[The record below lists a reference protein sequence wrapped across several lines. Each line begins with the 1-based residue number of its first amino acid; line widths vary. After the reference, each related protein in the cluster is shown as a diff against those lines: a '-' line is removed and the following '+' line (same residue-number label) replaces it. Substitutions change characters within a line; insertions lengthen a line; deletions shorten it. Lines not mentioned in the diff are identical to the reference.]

1 MWDVAVV
8 GAGLAG
14 CAAALAASGSGASV
28 LLLESEQRPGGN
40 SRISAGLVA
49 LAGTGLQ
56 VENGVEDGPDRL
68 SHDLLITG
76 GGENDPALIRAY
88 ADGQAELQTWFRY
101 HGIGFTA
108 LERGAGQSV
117 ARAHQTDATFA
128 LDTLVNTVR
137 ACGAML
143 RTGVRVLRLHPVSQG
158 LRLETRDSTEL
169 ASTAVLATGGF
180 AASDELLATF
190 APEERASIR
199 VGMPGCRGDGLR
211 MGWALGTGM
220 RDMSSIKGTFGAHAD
235 SGGAAYHALLAF
247 YMGGIVVNRDGRR
260 FVNEELPYKLLG
272 DACLDQPG
280 GTAFQVFD
288 DAVMQQSEPSLKLFD
303 PMAQRRAGR
312 VFAAPDL
319 PGLARLC
326 DIDPDRFEATVSEYN
341 DGIEAGRDAWG
352 RIGLCNGSGALV
364 PLRRPPFYAFP
375 CGTALLAT
383 YCGLRIS
390 PQGQVLDVWDQPIA
404 GLFAAGEVAGG
415 FHGTA
420 YMTGAALGAAVFFGD
435 RAGRAAANHA
445 SGSQEQQG
453 RPT

>member
-1 MWDVAVV
+1 MWDVVVV

-14 CAAALAASGSGASV
+14 CAAALAAVRAGGAV
-28 LLLESEQRPGGN
+28 LLLESEEAPGGN

-49 LAGTGLQ
+49 LAGTRLQ
-56 VENGVEDGPDRL
+56 AQADVADGPDRL
-68 SHDLLITG
+68 FDDLCATG
-76 GGENDPALIRAY
+76 GGANDPVLIRAY
-88 ADGQAELQTWFRY
+88 AEGQTSLQHWFHR
-101 HGIGFTA
+101 HEVGFTA
-108 LERGAGQSV
+108 VERGAGQSV
-117 ARAHQTDATFA
+117 ARAHQMDAGA
-128 LDTLVNTVR
+128 AIDVLVDAVR
-137 ACGAML
+137 SSGVEL
-143 RTGVRVLRLHPVSQG
+143 RTGIRVLRLHRASYG
-158 LRLETRDSTEL
+158 LQLETAQGME
-169 ASTAVLATGGF
+169 AAVAVVLSTGGF
-180 AASDELLATF
+180 TASDELLETF
-190 APEERASIR
+190 APEQKAAIS

-211 MGWALGTGM
+211 MGWALGAGM
-220 RDMSSIKGTFGAHAD
+220 RDMGSIKGTFGAHAD
-235 SGGAAYHALLAF
+235 SGGDAYHALLAF
-247 YMGGIVVNRDGRR
+247 YMGGVMVNCDGRR

-272 DACLDQPG
+272 DACLGQPG

-288 DAVMQQSEPSLKLFD
+288 DAVMQRSEPSLKLFD

-312 VFAAPDL
+312 VWAAPDL

-326 DIDPDRFEATVSEYN
+326 GIDPVRFEATVSEYN
-341 DGIEAGRDAWG
+341 DGIEAGRDAWR

-390 PQGQVLDVWDQPIA
+390 PHGQVLDVWDQPIA

-420 YMTGAALGAAVFFGD
+420 YMTGAALGAAAFFGD

-445 SGSQEQQG
+445 SGSQEQRG
-453 RPT
+453 RST